1 MNGIGADLGGF
12 TADAWRSQ
20 QIRQPARL
28 IAVRFQADRGYL
40 LPNLINVPR
49 QKFGD
54 LFDRCS
60 ERKPALNV
68 DEFSFRP
75 GFTGSYAWG
84 DCHDVSPPFH
94 CHTDPVMIG
103 LLVAT

>member
-1 MNGIGADLGGF
+1 MDISASTGFRRLLSPAYAAAD
-12 TADAWRSQ
+12 SV
-20 QIRQPARL
+20 PAGWMLALPELTRL

-40 LPNLINVPR
+40 LANLINVPR

-75 GFTGSYAWG
+75 GFTGSYTWG
-84 DCHDVSPPFH
+84 DCHD
-94 CHTDPVMIG
+94 D
-103 LLVAT
+103 